1 MCNLSLSEATLAS
14 MKRQSTCDEN
24 RSVPEAASA
33 SGGGENG
40 RPIGTKILEPF
51 SATTSTSRYFDI
63 KSCNVHIF
71 VLRPLLKLA

>member
-1 MCNLSLSEATLAS
+1 
-14 MKRQSTCDEN
+14 
-24 RSVPEAASA
+24 VPEAASA

-40 RPIGTKILEPF
+40 KPIGTKILKPF